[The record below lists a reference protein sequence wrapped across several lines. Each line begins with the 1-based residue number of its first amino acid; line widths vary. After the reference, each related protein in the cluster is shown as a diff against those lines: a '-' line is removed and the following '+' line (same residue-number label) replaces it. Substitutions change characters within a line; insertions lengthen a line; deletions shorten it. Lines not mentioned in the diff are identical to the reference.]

1 MANLLLR
8 DYEKEETPR
17 LEKASLVEEQQTG
30 SQVKGIRE
38 WGMARSNGHL
48 VWRFINLGYKMH
60 GVLSIDT
67 YYQLT

>member
-17 LEKASLVEEQQTG
+17 LEKASLVKEQQTG

-38 WGMARSNGHL
+38 WGMAGFNGHL
-48 VWRFINLGYKMH
+48 VWGLINLGYKMY